1 MNKGISIDEKLKYEK
16 LKGLWSSSERPYLK
30 WGARICG
37 KQTGNSNKLSC
48 WLYPVVISS
57 GKKKKIT
64 NSIYLEIYVP
74 ITVISEV
81 TGDTVKYYDNLK
93 MSYLYPDSL
102 TFIFV
107 MLLLYISLQLFI
119 FNSLCL

>member
-1 MNKGISIDEKLKYEK
+1 M
-16 LKGLWSSSERPYLK
+16 
-30 WGARICG
+30 
-37 KQTGNSNKLSC
+37 
-48 WLYPVVISS
+48 
-57 GKKKKIT
+57 
-64 NSIYLEIYVP
+64 YLEIYVP

-102 TFIFV
+102 TFVFV